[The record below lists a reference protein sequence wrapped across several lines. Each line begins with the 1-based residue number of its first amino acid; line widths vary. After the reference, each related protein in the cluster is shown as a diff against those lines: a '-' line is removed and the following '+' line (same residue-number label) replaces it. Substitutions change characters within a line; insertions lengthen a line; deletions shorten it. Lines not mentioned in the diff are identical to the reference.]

1 LIYFLDSSALVK
13 RYVRETGSATVAHD
27 LVERHP
33 LRAYDAVQLAS
44 ALRIVHSTAALSLS
58 CAPTAVWQA
67 RRPRRVS
74 GRFECEG
81 GGGKAAFTYD
91 TYAAMKVR
99 SAGMRVI
106 SVASLALVEPL
117 AASTSERIVTRV
129 LLRGHCHSPLFSEA
143 GPTPTCV
150 VGFS

>member
-1 LIYFLDSSALVK
+1 
-13 RYVRETGSATVAHD
+13 
-27 LVERHP
+27 
-33 LRAYDAVQLAS
+33 
-44 ALRIVHSTAALSLS
+44 
-58 CAPTAVWQA
+58 
-67 RRPRRVS
+67 
-74 GRFECEG
+74 
-81 GGGKAAFTYD
+81 
-91 TYAAMKVR
+91 VR